1 MSLLVKIGTIT
12 INTFLPMRNNF
23 VYSCS
28 IKIHALGFHE
38 LLESV
43 FCLLLV
49 VEVFSLQK
57 VVKMLEEVVV
67 GWREVRWIWQMRQNI
82 IAQFVQPLKHW
93 LCSMRL
99 GVVEKNWALSVDQCW
114 LQLQLLVHLIDFL
127 SILLRC
133 NGFTGIQ
140 KAVVDQTGS
149 RTSVTMIFF
158 GASLALG
165 SALELFLSPGTEL
178 VIVSCC
184 TKSTFLHTPRSD

>member
-1 MSLLVKIGTIT
+1 MKICAS
-12 INTFLPMRNNF
+12 R
-23 VYSCS
+23 YD
-28 IKIHALGFHE
+28 E
-38 LLESV
+38 LLESI
-43 FCLLLV
+43 FCILLV
-49 VEVFSLQK
+49 VEAFSLQK
-57 VVKMLEEVVV
+57 VDEMLDEVVV
-67 GWREVRWIWQMRQNI
+67 SWREVRWIWQMRQNI

-140 KAVVDQTGS
+140 KADWQQTTQPRPGP
-149 RTSVTMIFF
+149 FF

>member
-1 MSLLVKIGTIT
+1 
-12 INTFLPMRNNF
+12 
-23 VYSCS
+23 
-28 IKIHALGFHE
+28 
-38 LLESV
+38 
-43 FCLLLV
+43 
-49 VEVFSLQK
+49 
-57 VVKMLEEVVV
+57 
-67 GWREVRWIWQMRQNI
+67 MRQNI

-149 RTSVTMIFF
+149 RTSVTMTFF

-165 SALELFLSPGTEL
+165 SALELLLGPTTEL
-178 VIVSCC
+178 VIADF
-184 TKSTFLHTPRSD
+184 T

>member
-28 IKIHALGFHE
+28 IKIHALEFDE

-67 GWREVRWIWQMRQNI
+67 SWREVRWIWQMRQNI

-127 SILLRC
+127 SILLRGS
-133 NGFTGIQ
+133 GFTRIQ
-140 KAVVDQTGS
+140 RAAVDETGS
-149 RTSVTMIFF
+149 RPPHSDKNLLLVQVWLRVVFWSCFSVQP
-158 GASLALG
+158 LG
-165 SALELFLSPGTEL
+165 
-178 VIVSCC
+178 
-184 TKSTFLHTPRSD
+184 